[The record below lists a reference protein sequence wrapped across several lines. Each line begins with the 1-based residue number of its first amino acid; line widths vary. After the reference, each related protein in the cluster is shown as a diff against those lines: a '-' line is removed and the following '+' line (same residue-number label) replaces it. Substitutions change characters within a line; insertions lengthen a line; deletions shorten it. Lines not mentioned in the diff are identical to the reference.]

1 MTNFIWR
8 MADGARGA
16 GHVPECSSFG
26 GVGIVLEILGA
37 SNVYQRR
44 DVLLFFLLFKHI
56 LSLSG

>member
-1 MTNFIWR
+1 
-8 MADGARGA
+8 MADEAQGAK
-16 GHVPECSSFG
+16 HIPEYSNFNS
-26 GVGIVLEILGA
+26 VNIVLEILSA